1 MRLALLLAALPLLAQ
16 APLKVEAKEVRL
28 QNGVRV
34 LLVDRP
40 GLGAFHAT
48 LCFRGGAS
56 EEPPGLQGATALLA
70 RALYG
75 ATLPADL
82 EEPTRAQE
90 EQVAQEEALAEAL
103 RLERRR
109 LERGSGSEARAMEL
123 ETDLRGLQMRR
134 RTTGTPTLL
143 TDLYRRQGAQPQVKV
158 TQDALTF
165 SFELP
170 LGQLETALRTETRR
184 LQALRLAR
192 LPEAQEALVAQ
203 LRDPARDRGPG
214 LLASAALPGHP
225 YGRDTL
231 GSAGTVEAM
240 RTSELRAFARLRLVP
255 ERLLLVLVGDLGP
268 GPSTPLLER
277 TLGTLKSQEA
287 PEPALSDLDED
298 VGERRLQVQS
308 GARDRLLVAWRVPP
322 RNHPDHLALRLLTAC
337 LAEGPSSRL
346 AQRLVDRGLARSVS
360 ASLGATGARQL
371 AMLQVEIQP
380 TEGVGLATL
389 ESALAAEVLRLQQE
403 PPPAR
408 EWQRRIQETDLD
420 LTLLLQSPGG
430 LAQGLAAAWAEHGDW
445 RPLLTLP
452 ERLTH
457 LGPETIQAAAR
468 KHLVP
473 AHRTVAFLAA
483 ELATFDPV
491 ENAAAEVLRTLAR
504 RRLED
509 PAQVEAV
516 VTEGLRQMRMLPRE
530 DRERTVRLLQEQV
543 RPR

>member
-1 MRLALLLAALPLLAQ
+1 M
-16 APLKVEAKEVRL
+16 
-28 QNGVRV
+28 
-34 LLVDRP
+34 
-40 GLGAFHAT
+40 
-48 LCFRGGAS
+48 
-56 EEPPGLQGATALLA
+56 
-70 RALYG
+70 
-75 ATLPADL
+75 
-82 EEPTRAQE
+82 
-90 EQVAQEEALAEAL
+90 
-103 RLERRR
+103 
-109 LERGSGSEARAMEL
+109 
-123 ETDLRGLQMRR
+123 
-134 RTTGTPTLL
+134 
-143 TDLYRRQGAQPQVKV
+143 
-158 TQDALTF
+158 
-165 SFELP
+165 
-170 LGQLETALRTETRR
+170 
-184 LQALRLAR
+184 
-192 LPEAQEALVAQ
+192 
-203 LRDPARDRGPG
+203 
-214 LLASAALPGHP
+214 
-225 YGRDTL
+225 
-231 GSAGTVEAM
+231 
-240 RTSELRAFARLRLVP
+240 
-255 ERLLLVLVGDLGP
+255 
-268 GPSTPLLER
+268 
-277 TLGTLKSQEA
+277 
-287 PEPALSDLDED
+287 
-298 VGERRLQVQS
+298 GERRLQVQS